1 MKQYVIML
9 ICLAG
14 MVSILSCSKQND
26 SFNTPSI
33 ERFNPLV
40 SGKYI
45 TYQLDSLVY
54 LAFGTRDTTI
64 RYQVKYLTDSPITD
78 NLGRPGYR
86 IIRFIR
92 KTDADTWVPDATF
105 MSIQSGNQLEFIEN
119 NLRFIKLSLPINIG
133 HSWKGNSYIDTYS
146 ANSTLKYM
154 DNWDYV
160 YADLAAGTIGNFTLD
175 SIATID
181 QRDEIIGNPSDPSSY
196 SEINYGQ
203 EKYAA
208 GIGMVYRR
216 FFHNEYQPGGNG
228 YYADGSY
235 GVTYTMID
243 HN

>member
-14 MVSILSCSKQND
+14 MVSILSCNKQNE
-26 SFNTPSI
+26 SFNTPAI

-40 SGKYI
+40 TGKYI

-64 RYQVKYLTDSPITD
+64 RYQVKYLTDSLITD

-105 MSIQSGNQLEFIEN
+105 MSIHSGNQLEFIEN
-119 NLRFIKLSLPINIG
+119 NLRYIKLSLPINIG

-146 ANSTLKYM
+146 ANSTVRYM

-160 YADLAAGTIGNFTLD
+160 YTDIAAGTIGSFILD

-196 SEINYGQ
+196 SEVNFGQ

-208 GIGMVYRR
+208 GIGMVYRK